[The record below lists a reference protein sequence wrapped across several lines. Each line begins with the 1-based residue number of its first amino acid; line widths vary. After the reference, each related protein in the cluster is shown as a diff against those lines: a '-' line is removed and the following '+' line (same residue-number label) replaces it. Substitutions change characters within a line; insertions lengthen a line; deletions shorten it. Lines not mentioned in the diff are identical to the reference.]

1 MKKPRTG
8 LLRLLQKAFKQAL
21 IKYEPGSVKPERMDA
36 SRRDFLRKAFMG
48 AAGLTTAGAMA
59 QTAYLERLAGGPQK
73 FSIGILG
80 AGVAGLHA
88 AYVLQNANIWSTVF
102 EAGGRTGGRMYT
114 ATGMMGKGIT
124 TELGGEFIDSNH
136 TDILNLAKAFGLG
149 LVDTEKDDKLI
160 RQIFHFN
167 GKKYTAK
174 DLVKALQPYV
184 QSIKADID
192 SLPESITYKDFGNAD
207 TFDRMSIAVYLD
219 AKGISGWL
227 RNMLDVAFTTEYG
240 LDITEQSA
248 INLLFLFDP
257 EHAGEELFGESDERY
272 KIAGGNQRIVD
283 ELAKRIPPVKTGFEV
298 LKIRSEGKGFE
309 VSFTNGHTQKFDYL
323 VCTIPF
329 TKLRSI
335 MLEIDGMTEVK
346 KKCIAELGYG
356 KNAKM
361 FAGFKTRYWRKQGAS
376 GQVFTDQP
384 FQLGWDGSQ
393 LQPGTA
399 GGYTFLTGGIMSEQ
413 MIDKTVPEKV
423 QEYVSQLEKIFPGAA
438 ENYNGINKIFY
449 WPTHPHTLGSYACYK
464 PGQWTTI
471 GGAEIEPVGNM
482 LFAGEHCSS
491 DFQGYMNGGAETG
504 RRAAEELVKSLT
516 PA

>member
-1 MKKPRTG
+1 MKKPKTD
-8 LLRLLQKAFKQAL
+8 LLRILQKAFTQAL
-21 IKYEPGSVKPERMDA
+21 QKNDPGSVKTDRMDA
-36 SRRDFLRKAFMG
+36 SRRDFLRKALMG
-48 AAGLTTAGAMA
+48 AAGLATTRAMA
-59 QTAYLERLAGGPQK
+59 QTGYLERFAGGEQK

-88 AYVLQNANIWSTVF
+88 AYVLQNAKIQSTVF
-102 EAGGRTGGRMYT
+102 EASSRTGGRMYT

-124 TELGGEFIDSNH
+124 TELGGEFVDSNH
-136 TDILNLAKAFGLG
+136 TDILNLAKEFGLA
-149 LVDTEKDDKLI
+149 LVDTEKDNKLT
-160 RQIFHFN
+160 RQIFHFG
-167 GKKYTAK
+167 GKKYNAE
-174 DLVKALQPYV
+174 DLVKALEPYV

-192 SLPESITYKDFGNAD
+192 SLPETITYRNFGNAD
-207 TFDRMSIAVYLD
+207 AFDKLSIAEYLD
-219 AKGISGWL
+219 SKGISGWL

-240 LDITEQSA
+240 LDIAEQSA

-283 ELAKRIPPVKTGFEV
+283 ELAKRIPPVKTGHEV
-298 LKIRSEGKGFE
+298 SKIRSEGRGYE

-329 TKLRSI
+329 TKLRNI
-335 MLEIDGMTEVK
+335 TLEIEGLTDVK

-356 KNAKM
+356 RNAKM

-399 GGYTFLTGGIMSEQ
+399 GGYTFLTGGIMSDR
-413 MIDKTVPEKV
+413 MTDKPVPEKV
-423 QEYVSQLEKIFPGAA
+423 NEYVAQLENIFPGAA

-449 WPTHPHTLGSYACYK
+449 WPTHPFTLGSYACYK

-482 LFAGEHCSS
+482 FFAGEHCSS

-504 RRAAEELVKSLT
+504 RRAAEDLVALVKKT
-516 PA
+516 